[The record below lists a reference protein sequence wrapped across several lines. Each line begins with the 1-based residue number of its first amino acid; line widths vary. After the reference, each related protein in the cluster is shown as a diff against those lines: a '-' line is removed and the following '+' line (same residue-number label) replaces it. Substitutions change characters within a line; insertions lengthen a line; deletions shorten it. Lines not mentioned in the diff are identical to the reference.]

1 MLRRMLPALVAAG
14 ILIAELDRAGMARA
28 CQERLGRELQI
39 AVTDILWFI
48 NKAFRN
54 RISFFLCKTVDNSH

>member
-1 MLRRMLPALVAAG
+1 MLPALVAAG
-14 ILIAELDRAGMARA
+14 ILIAEPDRTGMARA
-28 CQERLGRELQI
+28 CQERLSRELQI

-54 RISFFLCKTVDNSH
+54 QIPFFLCKTVDNSH